1 VQPATTYAAV
11 EVHEDEKV
19 AIAAEPYDTKEKE
32 SIFKVDYLS
41 HGVMPVRLIVT
52 NNGDRPISLRDAR
65 ILFLTAEGE
74 KIQAA
79 EPEDVER
86 LMTQKERQGSK
97 IPMPGPIPS
106 IKLKPKASN
115 QEIEQDFN
123 TFEYQALVVEAHT
136 TRAGFLFYDVSQL
149 DHPLKGAKL
158 HLHKL
163 RTPTARN
170 YSTSRF
176 PSTSTSSRN
185 RTRCTSD
192 IACDMILSRG
202 SPLRIRKSYENQQLC
217 LAPSAHFA
225 RSGAQYCRIRGVSLN
240 QLINT
245 AVAQMIAAHSTSNY
259 ISIRAKRAN
268 LPRTLEI
275 LSRAGAGN
283 PPIEGDELPESWKDR
298 SATRNK

>member
-1 VQPATTYAAV
+1 MRTWRAIPLFLLWLALPAMASDHAAPAVQPATTFAAV
-11 EVHEDEKV
+11 EVHDKEQV

-65 ILFLTAEGE
+65 ILFLTAAGD

-86 LMTQKERQGSK
+86 LMTRKEREGSK
-97 IPMPGPIPS
+97 IPMPGPIPA

-115 QEIEQDFN
+115 KEIEADFDA
-123 TFEYQALVVEAHT
+123 FEYQALVVEPHT

-163 RTPTARN
+163 RDAEGNELFYFEIPFDN
-170 YSTSRF
+170 YLKSR
-176 PSTSTSSRN
+176 SS
-185 RTRCTSD
+185 
-192 IACDMILSRG
+192 
-202 SPLRIRKSYENQQLC
+202 
-217 LAPSAHFA
+217 
-225 RSGAQYCRIRGVSLN
+225 
-240 QLINT
+240 
-245 AVAQMIAAHSTSNY
+245 QM
-259 ISIRAKRAN
+259 
-268 LPRTLEI
+268 E
-275 LSRAGAGN
+275 
-283 PPIEGDELPESWKDR
+283 
-298 SATRNK
+298 